1 MVEGVE
7 PKGVNNQ
14 STWEAKDVEAV
25 GWGCRGESG
34 LSVGAAK
41 HLVGAWGQWCHQSC
55 SWEGELD
62 AECREQGTARIQGRL
77 RVCPSPHLASG
88 IFRVMAAAASFRIM
102 HFCFGQLWG

>member
-25 GWGCRGESG
+25 GWGCTGESG

-41 HLVGAWGQWCHQSC
+41 HLVGAWGQWCHQSCC

-88 IFRVMAAAASFRIM
+88 IFRE
-102 HFCFGQLWG
+102 